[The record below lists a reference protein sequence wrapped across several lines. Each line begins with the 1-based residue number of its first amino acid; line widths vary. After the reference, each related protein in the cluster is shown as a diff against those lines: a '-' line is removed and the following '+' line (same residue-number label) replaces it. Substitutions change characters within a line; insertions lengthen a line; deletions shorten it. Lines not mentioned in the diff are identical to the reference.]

1 MKIISW
7 NVNGI
12 RAWFKKGCFD
22 CLFDSD
28 PDIVCLQETKAER
41 EQLPNELVNIPG
53 YFSYFNSSIERK
65 GHSGTVIYTREK
77 PENVTYGLG
86 ILELDGQ
93 GRQINIFYKDFVV
106 INCYFPNGG
115 GPKER
120 LDKKLKYYDEFLN
133 FINKIKKSGKKI
145 IFCGDLN
152 VAHNEIDLARPESNK
167 DNVGFL
173 PIERKWVDELIENN
187 YVDTFRNLYPNK
199 ITYSWW
205 DMKTFARDRNV
216 GWRLDYFFVDKS
228 LINKVK
234 NSIIHENIL
243 GSDHAPVELEI
254 DLKF

>member
-12 RAWFKKGCFD
+12 RAWFKKGCLNP
-22 CLFDSD
+22 LFDSE
-28 PDIVCLQETKAER
+28 PDIVCLQETKAEKN
-41 EQLPNELVNIPG
+41 QLPEELINIPG

-65 GHSGTVIYTREK
+65 GHSGTAVYTK
-77 PENVTYGLG
+77 KQPKKVTYGLG
-86 ILELDGQ
+86 IAELDGQ
-93 GRQINIFYKDFVV
+93 GRQINIFYNDFVV

-120 LDKKLKYYDEFLN
+120 LEKKLKYYDEFLK
-133 FINKIKKSGKKI
+133 FINKIKKTGKKI

-167 DNVGFL
+167 NNVGFL
-173 PIERKWVDELIENN
+173 PAERKWVDEVIENN

-216 GWRLDYFFVDKS
+216 GWRLDYLFVDKS
-228 LINKVK
+228 LVGRVK
-234 NSIIHENIL
+234 NSFIHENIL
-243 GSDHAPVELEI
+243 GSDHAPIELEI
-254 DLKF
+254 DLEN